1 MTWVEPGGRLIVID
15 KSGTFLEYDASKGK
29 WNAFPA
35 RDADKWS
42 RVTLLSNYA
51 GNLYLV
57 DQGRNQILK
66 YVAAEGAWTS
76 AVTYFAPGVNVDLS
90 GVSDMAIDGDVW
102 LTRADGSL
110 ARFTQ
115 GKPNDLPIR
124 DLDTPITKSVGV
136 VTSEKIN
143 NVYVADAGNQR
154 IIQIDKTSGKFQRQ
168 FKPRGQDR
176 DAFNF
181 LKTLA
186 VDEQNKKFFFVNGN
200 QIYLAT
206 IPQ

>member
-1 MTWVEPGGRLIVID
+1 
-15 KSGTFLEYDASKGK
+15 
-29 WNAFPA
+29 
-35 RDADKWS
+35 DKWS

-90 GVSDMAIDGDVW
+90 GVTDMAIDGDVW

-181 LKTLA
+181 LKTIA
-186 VDEQNKKFFFVNGN
+186 VDEQNKKFLFVNGN
-200 QIYLAT
+200 QVYLAT